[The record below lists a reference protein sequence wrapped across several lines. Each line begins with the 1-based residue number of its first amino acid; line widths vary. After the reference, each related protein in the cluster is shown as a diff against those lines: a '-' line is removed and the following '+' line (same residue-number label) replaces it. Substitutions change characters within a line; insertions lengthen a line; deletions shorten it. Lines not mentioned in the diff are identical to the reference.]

1 MRQNVKQFGKILKLL
16 TPSIKHLAPKVEQY
30 PIPQFIEQEGK
41 IAFFISFRQ
50 FFYLVGAGVVC
61 FFLYW
66 ILPRILFFI
75 VAAVIFA
82 GTAILAFA
90 TVNGVPILNMIL
102 GAIGFSLGG
111 KDYTWKK
118 KESPY
123 PFKPI
128 TRTQIKKIEQGPV
141 LQAQSSQLKKTKTQI
156 EMQTK

>member
-1 MRQNVKQFGKILKLL
+1 MN
-16 TPSIKHLAPKVEQY
+16 QY

-66 ILPRILFFI
+66 VMPRSMFYL
-75 VAAVIFA
+75 VSVVIFIIA
-82 GTAILAFA
+82 LILAFFTINGTPIV
-90 TVNGVPILNMIL
+90 TVLL
-102 GAIGFSLGG
+102 SAIGFSMHG
-111 KDYTWKK
+111 KNYTWKK

-128 TRTQIKKIEQGPV
+128 ARTQIKKIDKGPV
-141 LQAQSSQLKKTKTQI
+141 LQAQPSQLRKIKTDVELKTK
-156 EMQTK
+156 

>member
-1 MRQNVKQFGKILKLL
+1 M
-16 TPSIKHLAPKVEQY
+16 EQY

-50 FFYLVGAGVVC
+50 FFYLVGAGIAC
-61 FFLYW
+61 FFLYF
-66 ILPRILFFI
+66 ILPRIIFYM
-75 VAAVIFA
+75 VATVIFVGMA
-82 GTAILAFA
+82 ALAFG
-90 TVNGVPILNMIL
+90 TINGTPILNVIL
-102 GAIGFSLGG
+102 GAIGFSMGG

-141 LQAQSSQLKKTKTQI
+141 LQAQVSELRKMKTKV
-156 EMQTK
+156 EMRTK

>member
-1 MRQNVKQFGKILKLL
+1 M
-16 TPSIKHLAPKVEQY
+16 EQY

-61 FFLYW
+61 FMIYFFV
-66 ILPRILFFI
+66 PRILFYML
-75 VAAVIFA
+75 APVIFIA
-82 GTAILAFA
+82 TAILAFA
-90 TVNGVPILNMIL
+90 TINGVPILNMIL

-128 TRTQIKKIEQGPV
+128 KRTQIRKIEQGPV
-141 LQAQSSQLKKTKTQI
+141 LQAQTSQLRKTRTAVEMKTK
-156 EMQTK
+156 

>member
-1 MRQNVKQFGKILKLL
+1 M
-16 TPSIKHLAPKVEQY
+16 EQY
-30 PIPQFIEQEGK
+30 PIPQFIETESK

-61 FFLYW
+61 FFLYFLLPSFLFY
-66 ILPRILFFI
+66 ILSAIIFI
-75 VAAVIFA
+75 GA
-82 GTAILAFA
+82 AILAFA
-90 TVNGVPILNMIL
+90 TVNGVPVLNMIL
-102 GAIGFSLGG
+102 GAIGFSMGG

-128 TRTQIKKIEQGPV
+128 KRTQIKKITQGPV
-141 LQAQSSQLKKTKTQI
+141 LQAQTSQLKRTKTAV